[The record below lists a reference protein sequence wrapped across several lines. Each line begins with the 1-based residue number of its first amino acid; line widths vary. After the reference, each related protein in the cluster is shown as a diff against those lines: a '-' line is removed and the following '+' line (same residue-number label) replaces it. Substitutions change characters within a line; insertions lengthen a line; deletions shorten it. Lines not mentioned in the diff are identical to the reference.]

1 MVHIHL
7 DRAIRATGPLLH
19 IVDLMWSHV
28 VETEGVL
35 RLIGGGHRERERLFK
50 LEHELITVLREQAE
64 EKHVI
69 VEHVGIRG
77 TEGNQLAIHR
87 DIQSVVSVDCIIQHP
102 FQREHRGLSRERDVE
117 VLILTFYT
125 EIHQKGGA
133 SL

>member
-1 MVHIHL
+1 MVK
-7 DRAIRATGPLLH
+7 
-19 IVDLMWSHV
+19 
-28 VETEGVL
+28 TEGVL
-35 RLIGGGHRERERLFK
+35 CLIGGRHREREWLFQ

-69 VEHVGIRG
+69 VEHVRIRG

-87 DIQSVVSVDCIIQHP
+87 NVQGVVSVDRIIQHS
-102 FQREHRGLSRERDVE
+102 FQREHRGLSRERDVK

-125 EIHQKGGA
+125 KIHQKGST